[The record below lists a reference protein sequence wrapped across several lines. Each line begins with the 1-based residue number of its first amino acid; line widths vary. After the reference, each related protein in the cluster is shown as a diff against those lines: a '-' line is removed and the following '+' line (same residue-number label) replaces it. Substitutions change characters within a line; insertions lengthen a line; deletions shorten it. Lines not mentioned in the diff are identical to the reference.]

1 MNRKIAKAAR
11 TAAVAVPTLVP
22 GEKRSEPA
30 ESEFP
35 EEAPIGPGILADA
48 FEVLDVW
55 DWDEDVVV
63 E

>member
-1 MNRKIAKAAR
+1 MAKAAR

-22 GEKRSEPA
+22 GEKRSERA
-30 ESEFP
+30 ESEFL
-35 EEAPIGPGILADA
+35 EEAPVGSGILDDA

-55 DWDEDVVV
+55 DWDEDVVA

>member
-1 MNRKIAKAAR
+1 MNRKMAKAAR
-11 TAAVAVPTLVP
+11 TAALAIPTLAP
-22 GEKRSEPA
+22 GERRSEPA

-35 EEAPIGPGILADA
+35 EEAPVSPLILDDA